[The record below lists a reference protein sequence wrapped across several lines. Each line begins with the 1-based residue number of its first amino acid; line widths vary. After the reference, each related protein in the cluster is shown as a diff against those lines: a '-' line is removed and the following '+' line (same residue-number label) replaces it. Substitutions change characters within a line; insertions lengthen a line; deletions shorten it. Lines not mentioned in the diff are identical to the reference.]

1 VTSRVVQGPWYP
13 IHRRGGPYLLVRASA
28 LSRTFYWNLSFDV
41 GEDTLHEFFSQFGL
55 LEFAKI
61 VKDPTTQH
69 SRGTAFVKFVNA
81 EDASNVL
88 KLSAKPENAYQFS
101 LENRTLNIT
110 VAVSRTE
117 AQNLRKRKHE
127 DASEHS
133 AGVADAMK
141 QSGRN
146 LHLASIGI
154 IRPGSLEAEGLTK
167 EDLAKR
173 DALLRDKKKKL
184 TDPNYFIS
192 DVRLCLRNLP
202 LNVSDDNLK
211 SACLNY
217 IKKGTG
223 RILECRIMRNL
234 QPGRQQYR
242 SLGYGFVAFN
252 NHEDALNVLHG
263 LNNNPNAFPPSNRR
277 PIVEFSLENIKALQL
292 KQKRAEKSS
301 MLQSKSNKPSSQ
313 PFTKNAK
320 MCPQKTEDIFS
331 PKSSL
336 SKNSATYKMSRNS
349 NNMKRKLIVSTK
361 KKIQKSSLPKHF
373 GPKKRHRNRGL
384 SSSSSKPKQK
394 KTRKQKRS
402 AKRNI

>member
-1 VTSRVVQGPWYP
+1 MVSDTSEG
-13 IHRRGGPYLLVRASA
+13 
-28 LSRTFYWNLSFDV
+28 RTVFIRNLSFDV
-41 GEDTLHEFFSQFGL
+41 GEDALHKFFSHFGL

-69 SRGTAFVKFVNA
+69 SRGTAFVKFVNV

-88 KLSAKPENAYQFS
+88 KLSAKPENAHQFS

-110 VAVSRTE
+110 LAVSRTE
-117 AQNLRKRKHE
+117 AQNLRKRKHDE

-133 AGVADAMK
+133 AGIADAMK

-146 LHLASIGI
+146 LHLASVGI
-154 IRPGSLEAEGLTK
+154 IRPGSSEAVGLSK

-202 LNVSDDNLK
+202 LHVSDDNLK
-211 SACLNY
+211 SACSNY
-217 IKKGTG
+217 MKKSTG

-292 KQKRAEKSS
+292 KQRRAEKSL
-301 MLQSKSNKPSSQ
+301 MLQSKSNEPSSQ
-313 PFTKNAK
+313 LFTKNTK
-320 MCPQKTEDIFS
+320 KCQQTTEDIFS

-336 SKNSATYKMSRNS
+336 STNSATYKMSRNS
-349 NNMKRKLIVSTK
+349 NNMKKKLLVSTK
-361 KKIQKSSLPKHF
+361 KKQPKSSLPKHF

-384 SSSSSKPKQK
+384 ASSSSKPKQK